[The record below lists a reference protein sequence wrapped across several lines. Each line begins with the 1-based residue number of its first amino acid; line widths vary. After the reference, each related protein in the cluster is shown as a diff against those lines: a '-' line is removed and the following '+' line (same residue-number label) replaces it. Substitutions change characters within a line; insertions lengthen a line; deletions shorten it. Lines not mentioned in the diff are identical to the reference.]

1 MGRDFENR
9 KGAMMA
15 RWDRLA
21 KVFTRITKDITM
33 AVKSGG
39 PNIDS
44 NSTLRRIMQNARAAN
59 MPKDKVEI
67 AIKRAAGAE
76 AVDYEELVYEGYA
89 PHGIAVLV
97 ETATDNPTRTI
108 ANVRM
113 HFNKCNGNIGATGS
127 VNYLFRH
134 MGIFKLTA
142 AGLVS
147 DELELDLI
155 DDGLEELEADT
166 GENGEAILVLRCAFA
181 DFGTLAAALEK
192 RNLPVISSA
201 LEYIPLNTTALSE
214 EQEAD
219 VLKLIDRLEQDDD
232 VQNVFHTLA

>member
-1 MGRDFENR
+1 MGRTFENR
-9 KGAMMA
+9 KGTMMA
-15 RWDRLA
+15 RWDRMA
-21 KVFTRITKDITM
+21 KVFTRISKDITM

-39 PNIDS
+39 PSADS
-44 NSTLRRIMQNARAAN
+44 NPTLRRVIQNARAAN
-59 MPKDKVEI
+59 MPKDKVET
-67 AIKRAAGAE
+67 AIKRATGAE

-89 PHGIAVLV
+89 PHGIAILV

-113 HFNKCNGNIGATGS
+113 HFNKCNGNLGATGS
-127 VNYLFRH
+127 VNYLFKR
-134 MGIFKLTA
+134 MGVFKLTA
-142 AGLVS
+142 AGLVA

-155 DDGLEELEADT
+155 DDGLEELEADK
-166 GENGEAILVLRCAFA
+166 GENGEDILVLRCAFG

-192 RNLPVISSA
+192 RHLPVVSSS
-201 LEYIPLNTTALSE
+201 LEYIPLGLTSLTE

-219 VLKLIDRLEQDDD
+219 VLKLIDRLEQDED